1 MILQT
6 IIMVVYTGSL
16 LLILMYAIAQLNLLI
31 NYLSAKKKTAHCPVF
46 DFENPEEIPVVT
58 IQLPVYNEMYVMQRL
73 LDNIAKIDYPREKLE
88 IQVLDDSTDESLK
101 TTAFKIKEL
110 QATGLT

>member
-6 IIMVVYTGSL
+6 IIMVIYTSSL

-31 NYLSAKKKTAHCPVF
+31 NYLGARKKTTQGPVF
-46 DFENPEEIPVVT
+46 DFEIPEEIPVVT

-73 LDNIAKIDYPREKLE
+73 LDNI
-88 IQVLDDSTDESLK
+88 S
-101 TTAFKIKEL
+101 
-110 QATGLT
+110 

>member
-31 NYLSAKKKTAHCPVF
+31 NYLRAKKKIANCPVF
-46 DFENPEEIPVVT
+46 DFKNPEEIPVVT

-101 TTAFKIKEL
+101 TTTFKIKEL
-110 QATGLT
+110 